1 MKLKLKITDSTSN
14 LPWLH
19 LYDFWF
25 DHDRMFFPYSL
36 GEQKQNA
43 RRIIKMYCNDKNK
56 ELEITSVFPAVLE
69 SVSECIKEKIINPE
83 DIELTV
89 YHEDDGQG
97 NLSDTYRFTEEGDLE
112 GDYKLINLINWLLH

>member
-1 MKLKLKITDSTSN
+1 MINKK
-14 LPWLH
+14 
-19 LYDFWF
+19 
-25 DHDRMFFPYSL
+25 
-36 GEQKQNA
+36 
-43 RRIIKMYCNDKNK
+43 DKNK

-83 DIELTV
+83 DVELTV